1 MTKYRARSRKFVYIC
16 FAHMGNDKIT
26 IIDVARKAGVSKG
39 TVDRVLHDR
48 GEVSAKSIARVR
60 KAIEELDYEPNL
72 HASLLAT
79 RKARVIACL
88 LPVFEEGEY
97 WQKLH
102 DGFVEGGRQVAHL
115 NVRTEVFSYDQYDI
129 RSFRRAADELL
140 ASEPS
145 GVVLPPL
152 FKGETMLLADRLAT
166 RGIPYVYVDTKLEEG
181 GYLAYFGM
189 PMYKSGYLCAALLTE
204 RVRPEDFRDVLI
216 VRLNRDKTG
225 QSDPTANRREG
236 FLDYI
241 SANFPDCEVHS
252 LFVNP
257 SDCADVDRR
266 LREFF
271 ESHPDVRNIVMFN
284 SRVHLI
290 APFLASRPD
299 PLRRVIGFDNLNGNI
314 EMLKSGLADIIIS
327 QHTENQSAGAVRL
340 LSDFILMH
348 KSPAI
353 RDNYMHMD
361 ILTRLN
367 IENY

>member
-1 MTKYRARSRKFVYIC
+1 
-16 FAHMGNDKIT
+16 MGNDKIT

-48 GEVSAKSIARVR
+48 GEVSARSAAKVR

-79 RKARVIACL
+79 RKHRVIACL
-88 LPVFEEGEY
+88 IPRFEEGEY
-97 WQKLH
+97 WQKLYE
-102 DGFVEGGRQVAHL
+102 GFVKGGRRVAPL
-115 NVRTEVFSYDQYDI
+115 NVRTEVFFYDQYDI
-129 RSFRRAADELL
+129 GSFRKAADDLL
-140 ASEPS
+140 AVSPA

-152 FKGETMLLADRLAT
+152 FKGEAMLLAERLVS
-166 RGIPYVYVDTKLEEG
+166 RCIPYVYVDTKLEES

-216 VRLNRDKTG
+216 VRLNRDRTG

-241 SANFPDCEVHS
+241 SANFPDCKVHS
-252 LFVNP
+252 LFINP
-257 SDCADVDRR
+257 SDSADVENR
-266 LREFF
+266 LGEFF
-271 ESHPDVRNIVMFN
+271 ASHPDVRNIVMFN

-290 APFLASRPD
+290 APFLASHPD
-299 PLRRVIGFDNLNGNI
+299 PLRRVIGFDNLDANI
-314 EMLKSGLADIIIS
+314 EMLKSGLVDIIIS
-327 QHTENQSAGAVRL
+327 QHTESQSAGAVAV
-340 LSDFILMH
+340 LSDLVLMH
-348 KSPAI
+348 KSPLV

-367 IENY
+367 YENY